1 MGGSQSARRVTLE
14 NPNPDPH
21 DLNNVIRVSDSVV
34 QRLTQR
40 SLAATSNA
48 LAAEAAG
55 EVTAGG
61 DKPLIGSPEYVDAEV
76 DRTNKYWEERMSRMQ
91 DGHKQMETIMLDEYA
106 KAQVEL
112 EKLLPRKIHPDA
124 KVPCTEFGAKLAK
137 CFKKNQ
143 KESLKCLPQI
153 DAFKECLV
161 VARKNVIQV
170 DDEYP
175 DECKLRDYRAA
186 AEKKLKERKKEA
198 SKHLEEKENTE
209 VNKVELVRASG
220 DHNSRY
226 SKKGRSGFFS
236 KNLTTGVA

>member
-61 DKPLIGSPEYVDAEV
+61 DKPLIGSPVSHPKYYSLRNEIKAHGLPYLTTKDIQEYVDAEV

-170 DDEYP
+170 
-175 DECKLRDYRAA
+175 
-186 AEKKLKERKKEA
+186 
-198 SKHLEEKENTE
+198 
-209 VNKVELVRASG
+209 
-220 DHNSRY
+220 
-226 SKKGRSGFFS
+226 
-236 KNLTTGVA
+236 